1 VKVRNFFVTEDFVVM
16 KMKEDKKILIILGK
30 LFLRIAGVI
39 VDMRE
44 GTLTVRVGDERI
56 QFRFDQAVNRD

>member
-1 VKVRNFFVTEDFVVM
+1 VTEDFAVM

-39 VDMRE
+39 ADMRE

-56 QFRFDQAVNRD
+56 QF